1 MVCKESKGM
10 MKEISTHWGSDEYKD
25 RESIIYHDTKK
36 EVYVVE
42 FWQDQ
47 NLVESRDMVDDGVK
61 KSMRYAER
69 AAENWVL
76 GYIA

>member
-1 MVCKESKGM
+1 M
-10 MKEISTHWGSDEYKD
+10 
-25 RESIIYHDTKK
+25 
-36 EVYVVE
+36 YVVE

>member
-1 MVCKESKGM
+1 M
-10 MKEISTHWGSDEYKD
+10 MKEISTHWGTDEYTD

-42 FWQDQ
+42 FWQDK
-47 NLVESRDMVDDGVK
+47 NLVESRDMIEDGVK
-61 KSMRYAER
+61 RSMRYAED